1 MKTTSR
7 SLLAALAAA
16 LLTALPASAADKV
29 EQWINLMPKDTV
41 GVLAFKSMPELLADW
56 DKSAMGR
63 FMQDEETLRWLE
75 PMKEDGMMPWDKH
88 FTDIY
93 GTGLYD
99 TLKIERGAAVGFF
112 VLGDPKEMESKD
124 GPPFIGLSEVTDNQ
138 SLQEEHKRKHR
149 EHLKKDK
156 HPDLKED
163 TIDIAGVSV
172 SIATESDKEGA
183 KWVDAYAIVDGVMIE
198 AKNRKLMEYM
208 IGAVKSGSGDAPGEI
223 RDHFSRLSQ
232 LREGFADV
240 TIYVNGTRVLDL
252 AKKAMAEAAKKEDK
266 KAAAPNPLG
275 DIKPEQIMATLGVD
289 ELKGIAITM
298 DFADDRSTSDV
309 VIFHSE
315 KPAGF
320 LSWVRSDAKQ
330 VELPNFIAAGV
341 TSGQVG
347 HVEWLKLYDGIM
359 GTVTKLSPQMGMM
372 AAMYLGG
379 FETQN
384 GFKIRDDFFGSLS
397 GDNFQVQDADGTT
410 PSEVYGFKVKDADKL
425 GTALKGIK
433 NALGGMGFAAF
444 DESDY
449 LGYKLNTFKM
459 TTANA
464 AGGAP
469 AANMPEI
476 AYCDTGKYLLIGSG
490 TLETLRKTLSRM
502 KDPSGPSIWETP
514 TAQAQMALIPRDF
527 NGLAI
532 ADSAKII
539 TLVFNA
545 MEMVSKQAA
554 SQKKSASKKKGPGKG
569 PKGGKSDDSS
579 AGADAGDMLAKFVDS
594 KNRPADATFQKYFG
608 NMMSANYTHPDAL
621 HMHSITTP
629 VEAK

>member
-1 MKTTSR
+1 MKKTSR
-7 SLLAALAAA
+7 TLIAALAAA
-16 LLTALPASAADKV
+16 LFSLPAAAADKV

-41 GVLAFKSMPELLADW
+41 GILAFKSMPELLADW

-63 FMQDEETLRWLE
+63 FMQDEETQRWLE
-75 PMKEDGMMPWDKH
+75 PMKEDGMLPWDKY

-93 GTGLYD
+93 GTGLYE
-99 TLKIERGAAVGFF
+99 TLKDERGAAVGFF
-112 VLGDPKEMESKD
+112 VLGDAKDMESKS

-156 HPDLKED
+156 HPDLKEE
-163 TIDIAGVSV
+163 TIEIAGVPVSV
-172 SIATESDKEGA
+172 AKDSDKEGA

-198 AKNRKLMEYM
+198 AMDRKLMEYM

-223 RDHFSRLSQ
+223 RDHFARLTQ
-232 LREGFADV
+232 LREGIADV
-240 TIYVNGTRVLDL
+240 TIYVNGTRMLDI
-252 AKKAMAEAAKKEDK
+252 AKKAIADAEEKEDK
-266 KAAAPNPLG
+266 KVAAPNPLG
-275 DIKPEQIMATLGVD
+275 DIKPEQIMSILGVD
-289 ELKGIAITM
+289 ELKGLAITL

-315 KPAGF
+315 KPSGF
-320 LSWVRSDAKQ
+320 LSWVRSEAKD
-330 VELPNFIAAGV
+330 VDLPDFVAAGV
-341 TSGQVG
+341 TSAQVG
-347 HVEWLKLYDGIM
+347 HVDWVKLYDGIL
-359 GTVTKLSPQMGMM
+359 GTVSKLSPQAGMM
-372 AAMYLGG
+372 AAMYVGG

-384 GFKIRDDFFGSLS
+384 GFKIRDDFFGSLH
-397 GDNFQVQDADGTT
+397 GDNFQVQDGDIASA
-410 PSEVYGFKVKDADKL
+410 SEVYGFKVKDAEKL
-425 GTALKGIK
+425 GTALNGIK

-464 AGGAP
+464 GGA
-469 AANMPEI
+469 ANTPEI

-502 KDPSGPSIWETP
+502 KDPSGPSVWETP
-514 TAQAQMALIPRDF
+514 TAQAQLALIPRDF

-532 ADSAKII
+532 ADSGKII
-539 TLVFNA
+539 TMVFSA

-554 SQKKSASKKKGPGKG
+554 SQKKSSAKKKGPGKG
-569 PKGGKSDDSS
+569 PKGGKSDASS
-579 AGADAGDMLAKFVDS
+579 ASDDASAMLAKFVDS
-594 KNRPADATFQKYFG
+594 KNRPSDDTFRKYFG

-621 HMHSITTP
+621 QMHSITTP

>member
-7 SLLAALAAA
+7 TLVAALAVAFFSV
-16 LLTALPASAADKV
+16 LPTTAADKL
-29 EQWINLMPKDTV
+29 EQWINLMPKGTV

-63 FMQDEETLRWLE
+63 FMRDEETLRWLE

-99 TLKIERGAAVGFF
+99 TLKDETGPGVAFF
-112 VLGDPKEMESKD
+112 VISDVDDLESKG
-124 GPPFIGLSEVTDNQ
+124 GPPFIGLSDASTNQ
-138 SLQEEHKRKHR
+138 SVQEEHKRKHR
-149 EHLKKDK
+149 EHLKKEK
-156 HPDLKED
+156 HPELRED

-172 SIATESDKEGA
+172 SIATDSENEGA
-183 KWVDAYAIVDGVMIE
+183 KWVDAYAFVDGVMIE
-198 AKNRKLMEYM
+198 ALDRKLMEYM
-208 IGAVKSGSGDAPGEI
+208 IGAIKSGSGDAPTEI
-223 RDHFSRLSQ
+223 RDHFARLTQ
-232 LREGFADV
+232 LREGLADV
-240 TIYVNGTRVLDL
+240 TIYVNATRILDL
-252 AKKAMAEAAKKEDK
+252 VKQAMEKAKKDEVKITAG
-266 KAAAPNPLG
+266 PSPFG

-289 ELKGIAITM
+289 ELKGLAITL

-315 KPAGF
+315 KPSGF
-320 LSWVRSDAKQ
+320 LSWVRSEAKD
-330 VELPNFIAAGV
+330 VDLPNFVAADV
-341 TSGQVG
+341 TSAQVG
-347 HVEWLKLYDGIM
+347 HVDWVKLYDGIL
-359 GTVTKLSPQMGMM
+359 GTVTKLSPQAGMM

-384 GFKIRDDFFGSLS
+384 GFKIRDDFFGSLQ
-397 GDNFQVQDADGTT
+397 GDNFQVQDGDITSA
-410 PSEVYGFKVKDADKL
+410 SEVYGFKVKDSEKL
-425 GTALKGIK
+425 GTALNGIK

-464 AGGAP
+464 GGA
-469 AANMPEI
+469 ANTPEI

-514 TAQAQMALIPRDF
+514 TAQAQLALIPRDF

-532 ADSAKII
+532 ADSGKII
-539 TLVFNA
+539 TMVFSA

-554 SQKKSASKKKGPGKG
+554 SQKKSSAKKKGPGKG
-569 PKGGKSDDSS
+569 PKGGKSGASS
-579 AGADAGDMLAKFVDS
+579 ASDDASAMLAKFVDS
-594 KNRPADATFQKYFG
+594 KNRPSDDTFRKYFG